1 MSRAKVNFDMP
12 TGIANLDQTI
22 RLTSRV
28 YPVEL
33 IEAYGV
39 AGVVTAARLWEAP
52 IDGYDMAFTV
62 TGLQLRP
69 LLQTY
74 DDGLPEGY
82 DVACTVTALTLD
94 TILVEYVGDPEGYD
108 VASTVTA
115 LELRTLFVEYEGDPE
130 GYDVAGTVTAL
141 ELS

>member
-1 MSRAKVNFDMP
+1 MSRAQVDFDMP
-12 TGIANLDQTI
+12 TGIVNLDQTI

-39 AGVVTAARLWEAP
+39 TGIVTAARLWEVP
-52 IDGYDMAFTV
+52 LDGYDVAGTV
-62 TGLQLRP
+62 TEVELRP

-74 DDGLPEGY
+74 GDGLPEGY
-82 DVACTVTALTLD
+82 DVAGTVTALELD
-94 TILVEYVGDPEGYD
+94 TIRVGYEGDPEGYD
-108 VASTVTA
+108 VAGTVTA